1 MAKKDIY
8 RLDLVVGVK
17 GDGET
22 KVKLKATEKFAQQ
35 TEKRMKRLNKIKVS
49 PSVRI
54 VDKASSTLAKISR
67 KSARLNR
74 VITST
79 ARVIDKASP
88 ALNKI
93 RNKTTIF
100 NRPINTILDAKDKA
114 SQVVEKV
121 KAKVQNLTAATI
133 ISLNMKADPAL
144 RAISLTRNKLGEL
157 SSKISSFGGKT
168 YQAIVNL
175 KDNISP
181 KLQSFD
187 SKINSFIKNVVT
199 KFGAIATAGALAFGG
214 LGAGASIKGF
224 AEFEQGMKNVQAVS
238 GSTTVQMQQL
248 TDKAREMGRTTS
260 FTSADAAS
268 ALEYMGM
275 AGWKTNDM
283 ISGLPGILNLAAAG
297 SVDLGLASDIV
308 TDGLTA
314 MGLTAKDTDKYVDI
328 MAATITNSNTSV
340 ELMGETMKYVGSVGG
355 ALGVEMSDLSLAIG
369 LMGNASIKG
378 SQAGT
383 ALRGGLTRL
392 IKPPKEAA
400 NALKKYG
407 IEIKKTKDGNLDL
420 NGTMHELRTKLS
432 SLDSVTQGSA
442 LAMIF
447 GQEAMA
453 GWAAVVNASESD
465 FNKLSNAI
473 EESKGRAKE
482 VADIKLE
489 SLNGQFELL
498 KSAVDDV
505 KLSLGE
511 RLAPYTKDFVKWLT
525 SKMPEI
531 GDAVVKVVDSVV
543 TNVPKII
550 NTLKEFAPVIAGVVA
565 SFVAFKVIMGGM
577 SIITTIVPIILNI
590 ISAVALFAGGA
601 ATLGEAMLLIMGPIG
616 WIILGIGL
624 LVGAFVLAYQKS
636 ETFRNKVNEVGQ
648 AIMDFLE
655 PVISFVKDKFIELGN
670 QFMGLIQQLAPLGS
684 ALLELGSA
692 IFTALS
698 PALQFLGVV
707 FVGALIGA
715 FSIATSVV
723 SGSISAITG
732 ILGGLASFIS
742 GVVNLISG
750 ILTGNW
756 SQAFNG
762 AKSIVEGVVSV
773 ISGLWEGLI
782 TLLTAPIQAL
792 VDILDSGFKDKASGI
807 KKTWENIKSFL
818 SNPIKGVVS
827 IVQSITGGGK
837 SEKKSNTKHA
847 TGGIFTTPHYA
858 LFAEEPGGEAVI
870 PLNGKRRDRAISL
883 WQETGEKLGMVNKDR
898 YRNAG
903 NQSSYFT
910 TGDRSRFEPKND
922 LVEQNPI
929 GNNDSS
935 GAPRFPVYTPN
946 PSNSSN
952 TPIMVNV
959 EVNNN
964 FDSDIDEESV
974 IQAANEEFSRKL
986 RSALKNIKK

>member
-22 KVKLKATEKFAQQ
+22 KVKLKATEKFAEQ

-49 PSVRI
+49 PSVRV
-54 VDKASSTLAKISR
+54 VDKASSTLSKISR

-88 ALNKI
+88 ILNKI
-93 RNKTTIF
+93 RSKATIF
-100 NRPINTILDAKDKA
+100 NRPINTVINAKDKTSEA
-114 SQVVEKV
+114 VNKV
-121 KAKVQNLTAATI
+121 KAKIQNLAAATI
-133 ISLNMKADPAL
+133 ISLNMRTDPAL
-144 RAISLTRNKLGEL
+144 RAIALTRNKLSEL
-157 SSKISSFGGKT
+157 SSKMSAFGGKT
-168 YQAIVNL
+168 YQAIVNI
-175 KDNISP
+175 KDNVSP
-181 KLQSFD
+181 KLQSID
-187 SKINSFIKNVVT
+187 GKINSFIKNIVT
-199 KFGAIATAGALAFGG
+199 KFGAIATAGAVAFGG

-238 GSTTVQMQQL
+238 GATTTQMQQL
-248 TDKAREMGRTTS
+248 TDKAREMGRVTA
-260 FTSADAAS
+260 FTSTDAAS

-275 AGWKTNDM
+275 AGWKTTDM

-297 SVDLGLASDIV
+297 SVDLGIASDIV

-383 ALRGGLTRL
+383 ALRSGLTRL

-400 NALKKYG
+400 SALKKYG
-407 IEIKKTKDGNLDL
+407 IEIKKTENGSLDL
-420 NGTMHELRTKLS
+420 AGTMNELRSKLGG
-432 SLDSVTQGSA
+432 LDATTQGSA

-453 GWAAVVNASESD
+453 GWAAIVNASEQD

-473 EESKGRAKE
+473 E
-482 VADIKLE
+482 
-489 SLNGQFELL
+489 SLSGQFELL

-531 GDAVVKVVDSVV
+531 GDSVVKVVDKVTTSIPKI
-543 TNVPKII
+543 TNV
-550 NTLKEFAPVIAGVVA
+550 LKDLLPVIFGLIS
-565 SFVAFKVIMGGM
+565 SFVSFKVMMSGM
-577 SIITTIVPIILNI
+577 TIITTVVPIISNV
-590 ISAVALFAGGA
+590 ISAIALFAGGA
-601 ATLGEAMLLIMGPIG
+601 GTLAEAMLLIMDPIG
-616 WIILGIGL
+616 WITLGIGL

-636 ETFRNKVNEVGQ
+636 ETFRNKVNELGQ
-648 AIMDFLE
+648 QIMGFLG
-655 PVISFVKDKFIELGN
+655 PIILFIKDKLSELGSK
-670 QFMGLIQQLAPLGS
+670 FMELIGQLTPLGS
-684 ALLELGSA
+684 SKLELGMV
-692 IFTALS
+692 IINALS
-698 PALQFLGVV
+698 PIITFVAGIFVTGLMIAFSTVV
-707 FVGALIGA
+707 NVISGAVGA
-715 FSIATSVV
+715 
-723 SGSISAITG
+723 IST
-732 ILGGLASFIS
+732 ILGGLTSIIS
-742 GVVNLISG
+742 GLTNLVVG
-750 ILTGNW
+750 VFTGSW
-756 SQAFNG
+756 SQAFQG
-762 AKSIVEGVVSV
+762 AQSIVSGAVSV
-773 ISGLWEGLI
+773 ISGLWQGLVS
-782 TLLTAPIQAL
+782 LLTAPIQAV
-792 VDILDSGFKDKASGI
+792 VDILDSAFKDKASGI
-807 KKTWENIKSFL
+807 KKTWESIKSFL
-818 SNPIKGVVS
+818 SHPIQGVVN
-827 IVQSITGGGK
+827 IVKSITGGGK

-883 WQETGEKLGMVNKDR
+883 WKETGEKLGMVNKDR

-910 TGDRSRFEPKND
+910 TGDRSRFEPKD
-922 LVEQNPI
+922 DPGEQNPT
-929 GNNDSS
+929 GDSGSS
-935 GAPRFPVYTPN
+935 GGPRFPVYTPN
-946 PSNSSN
+946 LSNSSN

-964 FDSDIDEESV
+964 FDNDLDEEAV

>member
-49 PSVRI
+49 PSVRV

-88 ALNKI
+88 MINKI
-93 RNKTTIF
+93 RSKATIF
-100 NRPINTILDAKDKA
+100 DRPINTIINAKDKTSEA
-114 SQVVEKV
+114 VNKV
-121 KAKVQNLTAATI
+121 KAKIQNLAAATI
-133 ISLNMKADPAL
+133 ISLNMRADPAL
-144 RAISLTRNKLGEL
+144 RAIALTRNKLSEL
-157 SSKISSFGGKT
+157 SSKMSAFGGKT
-168 YQAIVNL
+168 YQAIVNI
-175 KDNISP
+175 KDNVSP
-181 KLQSFD
+181 KLQSID
-187 SKINSFIKNVVT
+187 GKINSFIKNVVT
-199 KFGAIATAGALAFGG
+199 KFGAIATAGAVAFGG

-238 GSTTVQMQQL
+238 GATTTQMQQL
-248 TDKAREMGRTTS
+248 TDKAREMGRVTA
-260 FTSADAAS
+260 FTSTDAAS

-275 AGWKTNDM
+275 AGWKTTDM

-297 SVDLGLASDIV
+297 SVDLGVASDIV

-407 IEIKKTKDGNLDL
+407 IEIKKTGKGSLDL
-420 NGTMHELRTKLS
+420 AGTMNELRTKLS
-432 SLDSVTQGSA
+432 GLDATTQGSA

-453 GWAAVVNASESD
+453 GWAAIVNASEQD

-473 EESKGRAKE
+473 ENSSGKAKD
-482 VADIKLE
+482 VADIKLD
-489 SLNGQFELL
+489 SLSGQFELL

-531 GDAVVKVVDSVV
+531 GDSVVKVVDKVTTSIPKI
-543 TNVPKII
+543 TNV
-550 NTLKEFAPVIAGVVA
+550 LKDLLPVISGLIA
-565 SFVAFKVIMGGM
+565 SFLVFKVMMTGM
-577 SIITTIVPIILNI
+577 SIITTIVPIISNV
-590 ISAVALFAGGA
+590 ISAIALFAGGA
-601 ATLGEAMLLIMGPIG
+601 GTLAEAMLLIMGPIG
-616 WIILGIGL
+616 WITLGIGL

-636 ETFRNKVNEVGQ
+636 EVFRNKVNELGQ
-648 AIMDFLE
+648 QIMGFLG
-655 PVISFVKDKFIELGN
+655 PVITFIKDKLMELGSK
-670 QFMGLIQQLAPLGS
+670 FMELIGQLSPLGS
-684 ALLELGSA
+684 ALLELG
-692 IFTALS
+692 IVIINALS
-698 PALQFLGVV
+698 PIITFVASV
-707 FVGALIGA
+707 FVTGLMIA
-715 FSIATSVV
+715 FSAVV
-723 SGSISAITG
+723 NVISGAVGAIST
-732 ILGGLASFIS
+732 ILGGLTSIIS
-742 GVVNLISG
+742 GLTNFVVG
-750 ILTGNW
+750 VFTGSW
-756 SQAFNG
+756 SQAFQG
-762 AKSIVEGVVSV
+762 AQSIVSGAVSI
-773 ISGLWEGLI
+773 ISGLWQGLVS
-782 TLLTAPIQAL
+782 LLTAPIQAL
-792 VDILDSGFKDKASGI
+792 VDILDSAFKEKASGI
-807 KKTWENIKSFL
+807 KKIWSDIKSFL
-818 SNPIKGVVS
+818 SNPIQGVVN
-827 IVQSITGGGK
+827 IVKSITGGGK
-837 SEKKSNTKHA
+837 SEKKPKTKHA
-847 TGGIFTTPHYA
+847 TGGIFTTPHVA
-858 LFAEEPGGEAVI
+858 LFAEEPGGEAII

-883 WQETGEKLGMVNKDR
+883 WKETGEKLGMVNKDR

-910 TGDRSRFEPKND
+910 TGDRSRFEPKESNED
-922 LVEQNPI
+922 GIPTRD
-929 GNNDSS
+929 GGSS
-935 GAPRFPVYTPN
+935 GGPTFPVYTPK
-946 PSNSSN
+946 PSTSPSS
-952 TPIMVNV
+952 IDVNV

-964 FDSDIDEESV
+964 FDSELDNESIV
-974 IQAANEEFSRKL
+974 KEVVVEVGKEL
-986 RSALKNIKK
+986 KYALDNIR

>member
-22 KVKLKATEKFAQQ
+22 KVKLKATEKFAEQ

-49 PSVRI
+49 PSVRV

-79 ARVIDKASP
+79 AKVIDKASP
-88 ALNKI
+88 IFNKI
-93 RNKTTIF
+93 KSKATIF
-100 NRPINTILDAKDKA
+100 NRPINAVINVKDKT
-114 SQVVEKV
+114 SEVVNKV
-121 KAKVQNLTAATI
+121 KAKMQNLVAATI
-133 ISLNMKADPAL
+133 ISLNMRADPAL
-144 RAISLTRNKLGEL
+144 RAIALTRNKLSEL
-157 SSKISSFGGKT
+157 SSKISAFGGKT
-168 YQAIVNL
+168 YQAIVNI
-175 KDNISP
+175 KDNVSP
-181 KLQSFD
+181 TLQSID
-187 SKINSFIKNVVT
+187 SKTNSFIKNIVT
-199 KFGAIATAGALAFGG
+199 KFGAIATAGAVAFGG

-238 GSTTVQMQQL
+238 GATTIQMQQL
-248 TDKAREMGRTTS
+248 TDKAREMGRTTA
-260 FTSADAAS
+260 FTSTDAAK

-275 AGWKTNDM
+275 AGWKTDDM

-297 SVDLGLASDIV
+297 SVDLGVASDIV

-314 MGLTAKDTDKYVDI
+314 MGLTAKDTDKYVDV

-355 ALGVEMSDLSLAIG
+355 ALGVKMSDLSLAIG

-383 ALRGGLTRL
+383 ALRSGLTRL

-400 NALKKYG
+400 SALEKYG
-407 IEIKKTKDGNLDL
+407 IEVKKTENGSLDL
-420 NGTMHELRTKLS
+420 VGTMNELRTKLGG
-432 SLDSVTQGSA
+432 LDATTKGSA

-453 GWAAVVNASESD
+453 GWAAIVNASEQD

-473 EESKGRAKE
+473 ENSSGKAKE

-511 RLAPYTKDFVKWLT
+511 RLAPYTKDFVKWLI

-531 GDAVVKVVDSVV
+531 GDSVVKAVDSITTNIPKI
-543 TNVPKII
+543 TNVLKDLLPII
-550 NTLKEFAPVIAGVVA
+550 SGLVA
-565 SFVAFKVIMGGM
+565 SFITFKVMMSGM
-577 SIITTIVPIILNI
+577 SIITTIVPIISNVV
-590 ISAVALFAGGA
+590 SAIALFAGGA
-601 ATLGEAMLLIMGPIG
+601 GTLAESMLLIMGPIG
-616 WIILGIGL
+616 WITLGIGL

-636 ETFRNKVNEVGQ
+636 ETFRNKINELGQ
-648 AIMDFLE
+648 QVMGFLG
-655 PVISFVKDKFIELGN
+655 PVITFIKDKLMELGSK
-670 QFMGLIQQLAPLGS
+670 FMDLIGKLAPLGS
-684 ALLELGSA
+684 ALMELG
-692 IFTALS
+692 IVVINVLS
-698 PALQFLGVV
+698 PIIEFIAGV
-707 FVGALIGA
+707 FITRLIIA
-715 FSIATSVV
+715 FSTVV
-723 SGSISAITG
+723 NV
-732 ILGGLASFIS
+732 IS
-742 GVVNLISG
+742 GVLGAISTIIGGITSVISG
-750 ILTGNW
+750 LTDFIVGVFTGNW
-756 SQAFNG
+756 SQAWEG
-762 AKSIVEGVVSV
+762 VKSIFSGVVGI
-773 ISGLWEGLI
+773 ISGLWEGLVS
-782 TLLTAPIQAL
+782 LLTAPVDAV
-792 VDILDSGFKDKASGI
+792 VDILDSMFKEKADGI
-807 KKTWENIKSFL
+807 KKIWSNIKEFL
-818 SNPIKGVVS
+818 RHPIKGVVN
-827 IVQSITGGGK
+827 IVKSVFGGDE

-883 WQETGEKLGMVNKDR
+883 WKETGEKLGMVNKDR

-910 TGDRSRFEPKND
+910 TGDRSRFEPRGSNEYGISTRD
-922 LVEQNPI
+922 A
-929 GNNDSS
+929 DSDGGS
-935 GAPRFPVYTPN
+935 TFPVYTPN
-946 PSNSSN
+946 PSTSPSS
-952 TPIMVNV
+952 IEVNV

-964 FDSDIDEESV
+964 FEDDVDEEYIV
-974 IQAANEEFSRKL
+974 NEATRKF
-986 RSALKNIKK
+986 AQKLKETLSNIK